1 MNSLKLILHRASQPV
16 IWSGVVVGL
25 LFSASPRAAATDT
38 GIASIYGGGN
48 TADGEFAFAGDLS
61 AAHRT
66 LPFGTMV
73 QVTNTRTRL
82 SVIVRINDRGPFVH
96 DRIIDLTPAGALAI
110 GYDGLA
116 PVELTVLPVATG
128 RGFHWDRSID
138 R

>member
-1 MNSLKLILHRASQPV
+1 MNSLKLILRKASRPV
-16 IWSGVVVGL
+16 IWSGLVVGFM
-25 LFSASPRAAATDT
+25 FSASPRAAATDT
-38 GIASIYGGGN
+38 GIASTYGGGK
-48 TADGEFAFAGDLS
+48 TADGEFAFANDLS

-73 QVTNTRTRL
+73 KVTNTRTQR

-96 DRIIDLTPAGALAI
+96 GRIIDLTPAGALAI
-110 GYDGLA
+110 GNDGLA
-116 PVELTVLPVATG
+116 PVELTVLPVESG